1 MQAFASHHHHAGATT
16 SSITPRVSFLSH
28 AVGRVI
34 TDQHAIFI
42 RGRIIILQ
50 SSIALC
56 PFVLDWLRDKLPGG
70 CSGPWLPTA
79 ATCQRQ
85 GKRKRTLG
93 REEIADTQAS
103 KDAMHFS
110 YRFPNWGTCVRNTQ
124 PFTCCRCYCCRSD
137 LQGFEIQSLFFHKQ
151 TRPWFT
157 SLWSAQVKT
166 ELNICGNV
174 LFWCKNFACAR

>member
-16 SSITPRVSFLSH
+16 SSITPRVSFLFH

-42 RGRIIILQ
+42 WGGIIILP
-50 SSIALC
+50 SSMALC

-70 CSGPWLPTA
+70 CSGPWLPAA

-103 KDAMHFS
+103 NDAMHFS

-124 PFTCCRCYCCRSD
+124 PFACCRCYCCRSD
-137 LQGFEIQSLFFHKQ
+137 LQGFTCFWNPISFLPQADEALIYLFVKCSGENRMKH
-151 TRPWFT
+151 
-157 SLWSAQVKT
+157 LWKYLV
-166 ELNICGNV
+166 
-174 LFWCKNFACAR
+174 